1 MKNHGNGGFLSHRG
15 APKSFILFSDAPLN
29 DVYLETPS
37 LLLKSVGKSALNMG
51 KVGVLEGNVIT
62 WVSLQ

>member
-1 MKNHGNGGFLSHRG
+1 MFPNIFPNTVMR
-15 APKSFILFSDAPLN
+15 N

-37 LLLKSVGKSALNMG
+37 LFLKSVGKSALNMG
-51 KVGVLEGNVIT
+51 KVGVLEGNVIM